1 MSGRYVN
8 LNEADGLTRA
18 GQGYSTN
25 SEDHYSESR
34 NFGGKMEAA
43 QHGLKGTAGTTFYG
57 LSDLSQSNLTQI
69 ANRIATQARRAVK
82 GNQLIV
88 SGDQEADHAQHPTVS
103 AQQNLA
109 PQVSREINV

>member
-1 MSGRYVN
+1 VSGRYVN
-8 LNEADGLTRA
+8 LNESDGLATA

-25 SEDHYSESR
+25 SEDHYSASR

-43 QHGLKGTAGTTFYG
+43 HHGLKGTAGTTFYG

-88 SGDQEADHAQHPTVS
+88 SGDQEADHAQHPTVA